1 MANVLNPE
9 PESIT
14 LNTTLEPTT
23 LEPATELEQPPF
35 ESTSN
40 PETAEVVE
48 VPALD
53 ADAPTEPVAKA
64 VPVEAAPA
72 EEIAPEIVAQAEPV
86 VEAKAEPVVAAA
98 AEPVVEAKA
107 EPVVA
112 AKAEPVV
119 EAKAEPVVEAKA
131 EPVVAAVA
139 ETAAEIQAAPEAAP
153 PATAAAPVA
162 RAKAPEHGLESMDDF
177 SAALAAFEREQAA
190 EAAAVE
196 AYGDKIVSGTV
207 IKQTEK
213 HLVVDVGLK
222 SEGLVPLEQVLDHS
236 GAVRFNPGDVIDV
249 VIEREEPEGGYLVS
263 FERAQRLRI
272 WDTIEKAANDKTPM
286 TGTVISRVKGGL
298 TVDIGLKAFLPG
310 SQLEIRPVRN
320 LDGYLGQQ
328 IEVRVIKLNKKR
340 GNVVVSRKEILEEE
354 QNAKR
359 STTLEH
365 LGEGAIL
372 TGTVKNLTDYG
383 AFVDLGGIDGLLH
396 ITDMSWGRLTHPRDL
411 VNVGDEIQVKVLK
424 FDKDKQR
431 VSLGFKQLTPDPWL
445 DASERYPVGAHVKGR
460 VLSVTDYGAFVELE
474 QGIEGLVHLSEMT
487 WSKRLK
493 HPSKLVKPGD
503 EVETVVLSVNPADR
517 RISLGMKQLLE
528 NPWENLTEKYPT
540 GAVVEGRVRNLTDF
554 GAFIEIEDGIDG
566 LVHVSNLSWTKRV
579 KHPSE
584 IVKKGEKVKAVVLG
598 VEPAEPASLAGH
610 QAVAARRLGEL
621 LRLASGGRR
630 GPRQGAADGAIWS
643 LRRDRGGCR
652 GSLPHLRGRRRRR
665 IEAGDGPGAR
675 LQDHQDQR
683 RGEEGGLE
691 PARHRPGGQPHTGRA
706 LQGGYS
712 QASGLQ
718 LHHHARR
725 PDQLAQGRA
734 LSRFPFRH
742 QCTTAA
748 LRGGRCCLDFVF
760 HSFSLCPASTLA
772 SATPGVSFQVKESST
787 MPRNVDA
794 RIPYSAEFQP

>member
-14 LNTTLEPTT
+14 LTTELETPT
-23 LEPATELEQPPF
+23 LEPAAELVQPSS

-48 VPALD
+48 AVAISALD
-53 ADAPTEPVAKA
+53 ADAPTEPVA
-64 VPVEAAPA
+64 EAAPA
-72 EEIAPEIVAQAEPV
+72 EVIPAEAAPVAEVAAEVIAQPEPAAEPVPELAVPAEAVAVLESAPV
-86 VEAKAEPVVAAA
+86 VEAPETVAA
-98 AEPVVEAKA
+98 PVADV
-107 EPVVA
+107 
-112 AKAEPVV
+112 
-119 EAKAEPVVEAKA
+119 
-131 EPVVAAVA
+131 
-139 ETAAEIQAAPEAAP
+139 APEAAP
-153 PATAAAPVA
+153 AVAAPAPEKAAAH
-162 RAKAPEHGLESMDDF
+162 PEHGLESMDDF

-207 IKQTEK
+207 LKQTEK

-222 SEGLVPLEQVLDHS
+222 SEGLVPLEQVLDHT
-236 GAVRFNPGDVIDV
+236 GAVKFQPGDVIEV

-263 FERAQRLRI
+263 YERAQRLRV
-272 WDTIEKAANDKTPM
+272 WDVIEKAANDKTPVM
-286 TGTVISRVKGGL
+286 GTVVSRVKGGL

-354 QNAKR
+354 QTVKR

-365 LGEGAIL
+365 LGEGAVL

-445 DASERYPVGAHVKGR
+445 DASERYPVGAHVHGR

-493 HPSKLVKPGD
+493 HPSKLVKPND

-528 NPWENLTEKYPT
+528 NPWENLTEKYPAGT
-540 GAVVEGRVRNLTDF
+540 VVEGRVRNLTDF

-598 VEPAEPASLAGH
+598 VEP
-610 QAVAARRLGEL
+610 QNRRLSLGIKQLQPDVWESFFAEHRVGDVVHGKV
-621 LRLASGGRR
+621 LRTA
-630 GPRQGAADGAIWS
+630 QFGAFVEIAEGVEGLCHIS
-643 LRRDRGGCR
+643 
-652 GSLPHLRGRRRRR
+652 
-665 IEAGDGPGAR
+665 EAGDDGGPSK
-675 LQDHQDQR
+675 L
-683 RGEEGGLE
+683 ETGLE
-691 PARHRPGGQPHTGRA
+691 HDFKIIKINVEEKKVGLSLRAIGQEATRA
-706 LQGGYS
+706 TVESYS
-712 QASGLQ
+712 NSK
-718 LHHHARR
+718 
-725 PDQLAQGRA
+725 
-734 LSRFPFRH
+734 
-742 QCTTAA
+742 
-748 LRGGRCCLDFVF
+748 
-760 HSFSLCPASTLA
+760 
-772 SATPGVSFQVKESST
+772 TPVSSST
-787 MPRNVDA
+787 TTLGDLINWRKT
-794 RIPYSAEFQP
+794 EH